1 MYISDNEDAEIV
13 STILKIQE
21 LKDIY
26 KRAQNDAMNLRRNL
40 EGMKVIIPTQ
50 CKQRMFTNH
59 TNHEKQAH
67 VHAKYHH
74 ESESEIVTM
83 AQTEPPQKR
92 RRGRPRKIKDS
103 LELIR
108 GDIDDNHDGKMQ
120 AAEYRKCNSE
130 IASTNDDEFNNAV
143 YSIEDDELYIKTKS
157 GKLYDINTMQMK
169 GWFNSYLK
177 TNVWVQ

>member
-21 LKDIY
+21 LEDIY
-26 KRAQNDAMNLRRNL
+26 KRAQNDAMNLRRKL
-40 EGMKVIIPTQ
+40 EGMKVIIPNQ
-50 CKQRMFTNH
+50 CKQRVL
-59 TNHEKQAH
+59 TNHENQAH
-67 VHAKYHH
+67 AVHAKYYH

-83 AQTEPPQKR
+83 AQTEPQQKR
-92 RRGRPRKIKDS
+92 GRGRPRKIKDS

-108 GDIDDNHDGKMQ
+108 GDDIDDNHDGKMRP
-120 AAEYRKCNSE
+120 AEYRKCTSE
-130 IASTNDDEFNNAV
+130 IASLNDDEFKTAV
-143 YSIEDDELYIKTKS
+143 YSIEDDELYIKTKT

-177 TNVWVQ
+177 TNVWIQ